1 MSDVVYF
8 NKIKPADRLKKKAR
22 AHTMCKR
29 GFHKWQIV
37 TEQKFDVKQGQL
49 VTVSLCKHC
58 GKKRPKRFN
67 RATK

>member
-1 MSDVVYF
+1 MGDVVSF

-29 GFHKWQIV
+29 GFHKWEIV

-49 VTVSLCKHC
+49 VTLFRCIRC
-58 GKKRPKRFN
+58 GKEK
-67 RATK
+67 TKAI